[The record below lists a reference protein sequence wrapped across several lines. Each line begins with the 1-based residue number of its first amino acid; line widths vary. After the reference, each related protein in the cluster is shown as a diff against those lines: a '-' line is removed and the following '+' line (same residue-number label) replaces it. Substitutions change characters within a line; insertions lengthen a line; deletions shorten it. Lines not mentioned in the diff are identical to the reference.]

1 MKINVKTVLNPK
13 QSDKVLKAK
22 LLKNLQVQIRE
33 WNDGAGREKGHEN
46 HEISNSK
53 TAWKVFTDKLQ
64 IYKCRNIFH
73 LKYCT
78 IFGAIE
84 ARSRLLLS
92 LKCFPP
98 SKIQIAISS
107 IKQQ

>member
-46 HEISNSK
+46 HE
-53 TAWKVFTDKLQ
+53 
-64 IYKCRNIFH
+64 
-73 LKYCT
+73 
-78 IFGAIE
+78 
-84 ARSRLLLS
+84 
-92 LKCFPP
+92 
-98 SKIQIAISS
+98 KIQLQNGL
-107 IKQQ
+107 KGLHR